1 MEPNSPR
8 AERAV
13 NTPYN
18 ISFAEEAKRTSTG
31 RRGDQ
36 YWSLIATRTG
46 HTSKQ
51 YWSARRS
58 VLVDFLPS
66 ESLDYETLQRG
77 AKYPYPSALL
87 PLPKSLTYKQ
97 KERILILSKFYS
109 RNE

>member
-1 MEPNSPR
+1 
-8 AERAV
+8 V

-18 ISFAEEAKRTSTG
+18 ISFAEGAKRTSTG

-51 YWSARRS
+51 YWSEQWP

-66 ESLDYETLQRG
+66 ESL
-77 AKYPYPSALL
+77 
-87 PLPKSLTYKQ
+87 
-97 KERILILSKFYS
+97 
-109 RNE
+109 

>member
-31 RRGDQ
+31 WRGDQ
-36 YWSLIATRTG
+36 YWSRIATRTG

-51 YWSARRS
+51 YWSEQWP

-66 ESLDYETLQRG
+66 
-77 AKYPYPSALL
+77 
-87 PLPKSLTYKQ
+87 
-97 KERILILSKFYS
+97 
-109 RNE
+109 